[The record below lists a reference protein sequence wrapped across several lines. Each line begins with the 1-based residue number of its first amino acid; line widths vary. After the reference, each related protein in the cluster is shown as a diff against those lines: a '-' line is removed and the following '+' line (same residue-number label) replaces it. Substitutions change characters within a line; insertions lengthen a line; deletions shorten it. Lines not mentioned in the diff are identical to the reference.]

1 MYKKKSILV
10 VVLARGGSKT
20 IKNKNLVKIKKIPL
34 VGLVGK
40 LVKKMKIIDKALVST
55 DSDRIG
61 KTSQKY
67 GLDYFFKRPKNISG
81 DIVSDF
87 KVLEHA
93 LKTTEKILRRKF
105 DIIISLP
112 PTSPLRDKNYI
123 EKGIK
128 KLIKNKYDSLWTV
141 SKIDTKFHPEK
152 QLVLKKNKLNYFHR
166 NGPRVI
172 ARQQLSDMYYRNG
185 VAYIMTRDCILKK
198 KKLLTNN
205 SGYLIINKKQ
215 ISIDTLEDLNNVRKL
230 I

>member
-198 KKLLTNN
+198 ETF
-205 SGYLIINKKQ
+205 NK
-215 ISIDTLEDLNNVRKL
+215 
-230 I
+230 

>member
-172 ARQQLSDMYYRNG
+172 ARQQLSDMYYRNV
-185 VAYIMTRDCILKK
+185 VAYIMTRDCILK

>member
-67 GLDYFFKRPKNISG
+67 GLDYIFKRPKNISG
-81 DIVSDF
+81 NIVSDF

-141 SKIDTKFHPEK
+141 SKTDTKFHPEK
-152 QLVLKKNKLNYFHR
+152 QLILKKNKLNYFHR
-166 NGPRVI
+166 NGPSII
-172 ARQQLSDMYYRNG
+172 ARQQLSDMYHRNG

-215 ISIDTLEDLNNVRKL
+215 ISIDTFEDLNNVRKL

>member
-1 MYKKKSILV
+1 M
-10 VVLARGGSKT
+10 ARGGSKT

-152 QLVLKKNKLNYFHR
+152 QLVLKK
-166 NGPRVI
+166 
-172 ARQQLSDMYYRNG
+172 
-185 VAYIMTRDCILKK
+185 
-198 KKLLTNN
+198 
-205 SGYLIINKKQ
+205 
-215 ISIDTLEDLNNVRKL
+215 IS
-230 I
+230 

>member
-67 GLDYFFKRPKNISG
+67 GLDYIFKRPKNISG
-81 DIVSDF
+81 NIVSDF

-93 LKTTEKILRRKF
+93 LKTTEKILRRRF

-128 KLIKNKYDSLWTV
+128 KLIKNKFDSLWTV
-141 SKIDTKFHPEK
+141 SKTDTKFHPEK
-152 QLVLKKNKLNYFHR
+152 QLILKKNKLNYFHR
-166 NGPRVI
+166 NGPSII
-172 ARQQLSDMYYRNG
+172 ARQQLSDMYHRNG

-205 SGYLIINKKQ
+205 SGYLINNKKQ
-215 ISIDTLEDLNNVRKL
+215 ISIDTFEDLNNVRKL

>member
-67 GLDYFFKRPKNISG
+67 GLDYIFKRPKNISG
-81 DIVSDF
+81 NIVSDF

-128 KLIKNKYDSLWTV
+128 KLIKNKFDSLWTV
-141 SKIDTKFHPEK
+141 SKTDTKFHPEK
-152 QLVLKKNKLNYFHR
+152 QLIYFHR
-166 NGPRVI
+166 NGPSII
-172 ARQQLSDMYYRNG
+172 ARQQLSDMYHRNG

-215 ISIDTLEDLNNVRKL
+215 ISIDTFEDLNNVRKL

>member
-1 MYKKKSILV
+1 M
-10 VVLARGGSKT
+10 ARGGSKT

>member
-1 MYKKKSILV
+1 MYKKSILV

-112 PTSPLRDKNYI
+112 HTSPLRDKNYI

>member
-215 ISIDTLEDLNNVRKL
+215 ISIDTFEDLNNVRKL

>member
-1 MYKKKSILV
+1 M
-10 VVLARGGSKT
+10 ARGGSKT

-198 KKLLTNN
+198 ETF
-205 SGYLIINKKQ
+205 NK
-215 ISIDTLEDLNNVRKL
+215 
-230 I
+230 